1 MLWLGVLSLSGGLG
15 LFAYQR
21 LTALPPVPDC
31 SKLSPLAAEAERL
44 FCAREAAQS
53 GTLAD
58 LTAAVDL
65 VRDWPSNHPLNRDA
79 QALLTDWSKAL
90 MRLANQEISNSNLLG
105 AVDIASR
112 IPASSSLFEDAQTA
126 IAAWQHQWTEGE
138 TIYEAAQT
146 ALQAQDWDLAN
157 QQLRA
162 LGELENDYWRQQKV
176 DALAQQILAEKA
188 AWQTLQRSRQIASES
203 DPARLGEA
211 LRLIQTISP
220 QSYAWRAGAT
230 ELSRWS
236 QLLVSYGMQQ
246 WEAGN
251 LEAAIAIVEPVP
263 PDPDLAP
270 DAYDFLQFS
279 YAQRRARVDADFWKP
294 TLPQLAGLRDA
305 IAIAQQIR
313 PESPFYDSA
322 QADMQTWR
330 AMIDDALHLTM
341 SDWVARF
348 GGQQALATAIA
359 HAGQIGRDRPRR
371 LQAQTLMAHWRQEI
385 ERREDQPILLAAYQL
400 AQPGTIPALQAAIA
414 QAQDV
419 QPSRALRIEA
429 QTAIAQW
436 RQQIQ
441 RIEDQP
447 LLDEALALA
456 ADNRLQDAI
465 RAAARI
471 QSDRALHADA
481 QAYIGDWQAEIRGR
495 LIAADRRVLDNAYDL
510 AAREWYSAAIDMAS
524 QLSADRPL
532 YNEAQGAIAQWRIE
546 RDALLQQN
554 AAPEPA
560 PTASEPAQTA
570 PEPVSDNYRNYYSPD
585 YQR

>member
-15 LFAYQR
+15 LLAYQR

-31 SKLSPLAAEAERL
+31 SKLSPLAADAERL
-44 FCAREAAQS
+44 FCAREAAQT

-65 VRDWPSNHPLNRDA
+65 VRDWPSDHPLNRNV
-79 QALLTDWSKAL
+79 QSLLSDWSKAL
-90 MRLANQEISNSNLLG
+90 MRLAHQEISQSNLLG

-112 IPASSSLFEDAQTA
+112 IPANSALFEDAQAA
-126 IAAWQHQWTEGE
+126 IADWQYQWDEGE
-138 TIYEAAQT
+138 AIYQTAQT
-146 ALQAQDWDLAN
+146 ALQTQDWDLAN

-162 LGELENDYWRQQKV
+162 LGELDNDYWRQQKV
-176 DALAQQILAEKA
+176 DALAQQILTEKS

-220 QSYAWRAGAT
+220 QSYAWRAGAA

-251 LEAAIAIVEPVP
+251 LDAAIAIVEPVP

-279 YAQRRARVDADFWKP
+279 YAQRRAQVDADFWKP
-294 TLPQLAGLRDA
+294 TLPQLAGLQEA

-313 PESPFYDSA
+313 PESPFYESA
-322 QADMQTWR
+322 QTSAQTWQ
-330 AMIDDALHLTM
+330 AMIDDALHLTV
-341 SDWVARF
+341 SDWVARL
-348 GGQQALATAIA
+348 GSRQALATAIA
-359 HAGQIGRDRPRR
+359 HAGQIGSDRPRR
-371 LQAQTLMAHWRQEI
+371 VQAQTLVAHWQQEI
-385 ERREDQPILLAAYQL
+385 ERLEDQPILLAATQL
-400 AQPGTIPALQAAIA
+400 AEPGTIPALQSAIA
-414 QAQDV
+414 QAQQI
-419 QPSRALRIEA
+419 QPDRALRIEA

-436 RQQIQ
+436 QQQIQ

-456 ADNRLQDAI
+456 AENRLQDAI
-465 RAAARI
+465 RAAGRI
-471 QSDRALHADA
+471 RRNRALYADA
-481 QAYIGDWQAEIRGR
+481 QAYIQDWQTEIRDR
-495 LIAADRRVLDNAYDL
+495 LIAVDRDVLDEAYEL
-510 AAREWYSAAIDMAS
+510 AAKEWYSAAIDVAS
-524 QLSADRPL
+524 QLSSDRPL
-532 YNEAQGAIAQWRIE
+532 YGEAQGAIAQWRIE
-546 RDALLQQN
+546 RDALLQQWGV
-554 AAPEPA
+554 APEPA
-560 PTASEPAQTA
+560 QPTYSEPVYS
-570 PEPVSDNYRNYYSPD
+570 EDYRDYYSPD